1 MPPQETTELQ
11 PRRDGGIGCSV
22 WLGSV
27 ERPAIRYYGG
37 KWKLAPWI
45 ISHFPQHENYVEPCG
60 GAASVL
66 LQKQPSRLETYNDL
80 DGNVVNFFRVLRSKT
95 DALCDAIEMTPW
107 SRAEYEAAMKPADVN
122 DVEAARRTWL
132 LLMMSVNATLGTE
145 GSGPRFLTEKP
156 EKMPELKRRDEVL
169 ASLRAVAIRL
179 RRVQIENR
187 PALEVLERYCK
198 ENTLC
203 YFDPPY
209 VTTTRSHDTVYQF
222 EWTDDDHRKAAEL
235 LDASGAM
242 AVVSGYA
249 CPLYAEIY
257 ENRGWKRHD
266 KQAGNNSGDSR
277 TESVWLNAR
286 TTDALGGWLL

>member
-1 MPPQETTELQ
+1 MMTDSTTTPEL
-11 PRRDGGIGCSV
+11 PAPAPVRCSDLLGC
-22 WLGSV
+22 V

-45 ISHFPQHENYVEPCG
+45 ISHFPRHENYVEPCG

-107 SRAEYEAAMKPADVN
+107 SRAEYEAALKPADVD
-122 DVEAARRTWL
+122 DVEAARRLWCCL
-132 LLMMSVNATLGTE
+132 NMSINAGN
-145 GSGPRFLTEKP
+145 GMVAPGMRFVVREP
-156 EKMPELKRRDEVL
+156 EKLPELKSRPAMLDN
-169 ASLRAVAIRL
+169 LRKVAARL
-179 RRVQIENR
+179 GNVQLENR
-187 PALEVLERYCK
+187 PALEVIERYAV
-198 ENTLC
+198 EGTLC

-209 VTTTRSHDTVYQF
+209 VSETRAQEKRYAF
-222 EWTDDDHRKAAEL
+222 EWTDDDHRKAADL
-235 LDASGAM
+235 LEAGGAM
-242 AVVSGYA
+242 AVVSGYD

-257 ENRGWKRHD
+257 EARGWRRHD

-277 TESVWLNAR
+277 TESVWLNSR
-286 TTDALGGWLL
+286 TTEALGGWLL